1 MTEFSI
7 IIPAYNVYD
16 YLEQCVVSVV
26 GQIFNDNL
34 YEVIIVN
41 DGSTDDTGTLA
52 DKLSQKYSNV
62 ITIHKENGGTSSA
75 RNTGIERATGK
86 YLLFL
91 DGDDFWTDNDF
102 LDQLSKTIN
111 QRQIDLVIYPYS
123 LYYNDS
129 KITKLT
135 YDYRSSSND
144 FRTEFFDLMK
154 LNILSN
160 PTWNKC
166 VRRELFTKDL
176 LFIEGI
182 SYEDMPWNIDLYKK
196 VKTYSILNNP
206 QLMYRQNREGSTT
219 NSISKTNI
227 KDMLDGLE
235 LTLKTVSSFN
245 DDFQEKILSYHCYN
259 YIIILPY
266 LAPYLDDK
274 NIYQQAKSLSDLLK
288 YRRYI
293 GDISFRVTGNI
304 VSMFGVRLGSKI
316 LSKLLPLYKKIKG

>member
-102 LDQLSKTIN
+102 LDQLSKIIN
-111 QRQIDLVIYPYS
+111 QRQIDLVIYSYS